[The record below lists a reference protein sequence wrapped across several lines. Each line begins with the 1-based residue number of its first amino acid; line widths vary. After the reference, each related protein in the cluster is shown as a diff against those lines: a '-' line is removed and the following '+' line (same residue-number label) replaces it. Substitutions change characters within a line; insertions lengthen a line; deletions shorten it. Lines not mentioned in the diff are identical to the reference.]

1 MEETKTIFASSEG
14 FVSCE
19 VASLQLPT
27 SAGLAALD
35 RSESEMIAEWT
46 CFDLMKQ
53 FNIDLI
59 LLRLVHGQI
68 GIQIGSVRR
77 IRWCR
82 GSAMLRVLEA

>member
-1 MEETKTIFASSEG
+1 
-14 FVSCE
+14 
-19 VASLQLPT
+19 
-27 SAGLAALD
+27 
-35 RSESEMIAEWT
+35 
-46 CFDLMKQ
+46 MKQ

-82 GSAMLRVLEA
+82 GSAFQIVKAMLWVLEA